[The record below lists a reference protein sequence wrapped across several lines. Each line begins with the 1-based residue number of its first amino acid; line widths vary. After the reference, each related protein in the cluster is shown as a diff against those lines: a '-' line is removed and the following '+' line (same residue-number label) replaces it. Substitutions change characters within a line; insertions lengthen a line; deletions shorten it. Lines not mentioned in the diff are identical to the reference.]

1 MHQDSPSPVAEI
13 TSSKRFANASNA
25 ALVSAAFAPPSLAS
39 PKATL
44 RASKSRMA
52 SSERWDPLDLLG
64 WGFSIRTQQK
74 KTADRQV
81 TKIAGRMPQTICSW
95 KSGTESSGKN
105 VCKMVVTG
113 GIYKWLLGSWISW
126 RRYNKNYWFQWESYL
141 LIPQCLI
148 KPGCFG
154 VGFPWVAQTIC
165 LQSSEFITFAM
176 TWGLPRRAC
185 DPHKGVEN
193 SQENGDLTWFQRLRS
208 IHLLK
213 SCTLQKAEQALHASW
228 DPWGTPHVGISKCS
242 KCCTIS
248 FKNKLGHN
256 LHFFQVL
263 QEITHGSHLN
273 IKNNFKKGIM
283 KNSIFLSI
291 LRLTT
296 PWWNIQPI
304 PLENPPYRKGR
315 QVPTIFRQ

>member
-1 MHQDSPSPVAEI
+1 MGGPNKMPPPPIFWLI
-13 TSSKRFANASNA
+13 T
-25 ALVSAAFAPPSLAS
+25 L
-39 PKATL
+39 
-44 RASKSRMA
+44 
-52 SSERWDPLDLLG
+52 
-64 WGFSIRTQQK
+64 
-74 KTADRQV
+74 
-81 TKIAGRMPQTICSW
+81 
-95 KSGTESSGKN
+95 
-105 VCKMVVTG
+105 
-113 GIYKWLLGSWISW
+113 
-126 RRYNKNYWFQWESYL
+126 
-141 LIPQCLI
+141 
-148 KPGCFG
+148 
-154 VGFPWVAQTIC
+154 
-165 LQSSEFITFAM
+165 AM

-193 SQENGDLTWFQRLRS
+193 SQENGYLTWFQRLRG

-273 IKNNFKKGIM
+273 IKNNFKKRIIGIM
-283 KNSIFLSI
+283 KKSIFLSI
-291 LRLTT
+291 LSLTT

-315 QVPTIFRQ
+315 QVPTIGVEVWRRWEPNRTRKQSRSRAVDVAVYIKKKKFQFKFISELHVMTISTDSK